1 MCVDDALGLVL
12 EPSKAIPIP
21 FLAQDEFG
29 CSRARRASLDV
40 AQGNEARV
48 PSS

>member
-21 FLAQDEFG
+21 FLAWGESGQKG
-29 CSRARRASLDV
+29 QLRCGPR
-40 AQGNEARV
+40 Q
-48 PSS
+48 